1 MEHLQYPVGR
11 FLPQPTYSET
21 QLNNLISLMA
31 TAPSRL
37 RDLTGN
43 LTDEE
48 LTKTYREGSWTVQQ
62 LVHHIADIHSLNFLR
77 MKKTLTEENAQATL
91 IDMNAWV
98 TLPDTV
104 TAPVFGSLTMLAG
117 TNQRFLLLVRSLDQS
132 QLSKS
137 MYHAIRKIDI
147 SMAQLIYMAV
157 WHLEHHLAHIELA
170 LGLPAHKFE
179 F

>member
-11 FLPQPTYSET
+11 FLPQPVYSTT
-21 QLNNLISLMA
+21 QLDTLVSLMA

-43 LTDEE
+43 LSEEE
-48 LTKTYREGSWTVQQ
+48 LAKTYREGSWTVQQ
-62 LVHHIADIHSLNFLR
+62 LVHHLADIHSLNFLR
-77 MKKTLTEENAQATL
+77 MKKTLTEENSQATL
-91 IDMNAWV
+91 IDMNAWAM
-98 TLPDTV
+98 LPDTF
-104 TAPVFGSLTMLAG
+104 TAPIFGSLTMLTG
-117 TNQRFLLLVRSLDQS
+117 TNQRFLHLVRSLDQT

-137 MYHAIRKIDI
+137 MYHAIRKMDI

-157 WHLEHHLAHIELA
+157 WHLEHHIAHIELA
-170 LGLPAHKFE
+170 LDQPVHIFE